1 MNYKT
6 EKIIIFI
13 FCVYVNCFSQS
24 DLLNDIDYEANSE
37 LSISAFKAHKIINN
51 QSTKHSNK
59 GELYLYVSH
68 RFGTVKNGIS
78 TLFGLDYANTK
89 IELMYGLNNNI
100 QFGFSR
106 ESLKKIYSSSFKFK
120 ILEQS
125 SDFPV
130 NISNYTS
137 FNYNSSS
144 FFAQGE
150 DVSFAERTLI
160 FTQFL
165 FSTALSEKLSLQ
177 ISPSV
182 AIRNYNDIVPVFEN
196 GAILFISYEQKENY
210 TVSFGSRYK
219 LNKRTSLNFEYN
231 HYVNRLEISPFKDV
245 LSIGIDLETGG
256 HVFQLLFSN
265 TQSIDDISVLLD
277 AEGDWSAGD
286 FFFGFNILRVF

>member
-1 MNYKT
+1 MN
-6 EKIIIFI
+6 
-13 FCVYVNCFSQS
+13 CLSQT
-24 DLLNDIDYEANSE
+24 DLLYDIDNEANTE
-37 LSISAFKAHKIINN
+37 FTISAFKAHKIINN
-51 QSTKHSNK
+51 QSTKQSNK

-68 RFGTVKNGIS
+68 RFGTVKDGIS

-89 IELMYGLNNNI
+89 IELMYGLNDNI

-125 SDFPV
+125 SNSPV

-150 DVSFAERTLI
+150 DVSFSERTLI

-165 FSTALSEKLSLQ
+165 FSTALSEKLSFQ

-196 GAILFISYEQKENY
+196 GAILFISHEQRENY

-265 TQSIDDISVLLD
+265 TQTIDDVSVLLD

>member
-13 FCVYVNCFSQS
+13 FFIYVNCFTQS
-24 DLLNDIDYEANSE
+24 NLLADIDDESNTEFA
-37 LSISAFKAHKIINN
+37 ISAFKAHKIINN
-51 QSTKHSNK
+51 QSTKQSNA

-68 RFGTVKNGIS
+68 RFGTVKDGIK
-78 TLFGLDYANTK
+78 TLFGLDNANTK
-89 IELMYGLNNNI
+89 IELMYGLNDNI
-100 QFGFSR
+100 QFGISR
-106 ESLKKIYSSSFKFK
+106 ESLKKIYSSNLKFK
-120 ILEQS
+120 ILEQTS
-125 SDFPV
+125 NFPI

-150 DVSFAERTLI
+150 DASFSDRSII

-165 FSTALSEKLSLQ
+165 ISAAFSEKLSLQ

-182 AIRNYNDIVPVFEN
+182 ALRNYNDIVPVFED
-196 GAILFISYEQKENY
+196 GQILFTTYERKENY
-210 TVSFGSRYK
+210 AISFGSRYK
-219 LNKRTSLNFEYN
+219 LNNRTSLNFEYN
-231 HYVNRLEISPFKDV
+231 HYMNRLKISPYKDV
-245 LSIGIDLETGG
+245 LSVGIDIETGG

-265 TQSIDDISVLLD
+265 TQSIDDISVILD
-277 AEGDWSAGD
+277 AEGDWRAGD